1 MANGTNGADTE
12 QMLGQ
17 LKGLREEVA
26 RLSTLLEQRV
36 GPGLGVRTEQL
47 KAQTSERSR
56 AQAEKGKGEGEGEGE
71 GGEHTHDQDHE
82 REEHPP
88 HPLIRTDHPHVV
100 RIEGVHG
107 GRPTIRGTGVS
118 VQAIVEQA
126 HSGRSPQEIMD
137 ELDGVL
143 ALAQIYDALSYYYE
157 HPDEIEGYI
166 AENKAA
172 LQRDPR
178 TPVAG

>member
-1 MANGTNGADTE
+1 MANGANGANGADTE

-36 GPGLGVRTEQL
+36 GLGVRTEQL
-47 KAQTSERSR
+47 KAQTSKRSS
-56 AQAEKGKGEGEGEGE
+56 AQAEKGKGEGEG
-71 GGEHTHDQDHE
+71 GEHTHNQDYE
-82 REEHPP
+82 LEEHPS

-137 ELDGVL
+137 EFDGVL
-143 ALAQIYDALSYYYE
+143 ALAQVYDALSYYYE

-166 AENKAA
+166 AENKVA